1 MPTRLDYFCNTVS
14 IRLHALAI
22 LTQLSNISDI
32 FIEIRNNFEKNFKNV
47 FLIFSSIFDPFHINR
62 VSSCLNPFPMLFLV
76 PCRRFYWLYIAQSN
90 TFLTKFLQILVFQ
103 NFQFFGKLSISR
115 IWLIFVFIRDYHIA
129 THYLLWVFCS
139 MNNRV

>member
-1 MPTRLDYFCNTVS
+1 MPKRLNYFCNIVS

-32 FIEIRNNFEKNFKNV
+32 FIEIRDNFEKNFKNV
-47 FLIFSSIFDPFHINR
+47 FVPFPAFLIHFIKNR
-62 VSSCLNPFPMLFLV
+62 VLSCLNPFPMLFPV
-76 PCRRFYWLYIAQSN
+76 PCRRFYWLYIAQTN

-115 IWLIFVFIRDYHIA
+115 IWLIFVFIKDYHIA
-129 THYLLWVFCS
+129 TLYLLWVYCS

>member
-1 MPTRLDYFCNTVS
+1 MITFVIMSLLGFTHWQYWLNWVISVIFSLKLEKLQKHFCT
-14 IRLHALAI
+14 
-22 LTQLSNISDI
+22 
-32 FIEIRNNFEKNFKNV
+32 
-47 FLIFSSIFDPFHINR
+47 FSSIFDPFHKNR
-62 VSSCLNPFPMLFLV
+62 ASSCLNPFPMLFLV

-115 IWLIFVFIRDYHIA
+115 IWLIFVFIKDYHIP
-129 THYLLWVFCS
+129 THCLLWVYCS

>member
-1 MPTRLDYFCNTVS
+1 MITFV
-14 IRLHALAI
+14 I
-22 LTQLSNISDI
+22 LSLLGFTHWQYWLNLLTSVKFSLKLEIILRKTSKTFLYLSQH
-32 FIEIRNNFEKNFKNV
+32 FY
-47 FLIFSSIFDPFHINR
+47 LFHKNR

-115 IWLIFVFIRDYHIA
+115 IWLIFVFIKDYQIA
-129 THYLLWVFCS
+129 IQYFLWVYCS